1 MGATFTYAVR
11 YWATARCVTP
21 LRTAPADGGTE
32 TVLTGADGRLLLQG
46 SSIAGALRDWLE
58 THGSRAQA
66 DALFGSQAHGG
77 QLIVSDGV
85 FGRTAVQ
92 GLRPRL
98 RIDDETGAAADGG
111 KFDLAQ
117 ANAGAVFTFSLT
129 WLGRREDG
137 EAQAACVERL
147 LAALHGGEITLG
159 GQKSNGFGRVELE
172 VRRQRYD
179 LYDKADRER
188 WLADREDGEPL
199 PLSPCE
205 PAGRAVFTVIGQA
218 DSILVKAS
226 AARQTKSG
234 SCAVSLEEGGVPIL
248 PGSSVKGAV
257 RSRAR
262 IILGSVGRSESLL
275 EELFGRGAREDDK
288 DDNGVAGQVW
298 FEDARLAGGQR
309 REITRICV
317 SRFTGGVMRGGLFT
331 EEPLCS
337 PVELRISAPAEQKT
351 GCALLLYA
359 LRDLGC
365 GLYNLGSG
373 GAQGRGYLRVEHID
387 LRDGGKRAS
396 LSFREGR
403 AERLDDPDGLVE
415 GWLTA
420 WKEADE

>member
-11 YWATARCVTP
+11 YWVTARCETP

-46 SSIAGALRDWLE
+46 SSIAGALRGWLE
-58 THGSRAQA
+58 TQEGGARA
-66 DALFGSQAHGG
+66 DALFGSPDHAG

-85 FGRTAVQ
+85 FDKTVVP

-98 RIDDETGAAADGG
+98 RIDDVTGTAADGG

-117 ANAGAVFTFSLT
+117 INAGAAFTFSLT
-129 WLGRREDG
+129 WLGHRE
-137 EAQAACVERL
+137 EREERTACVERL

-159 GQKSNGFGRVELE
+159 GQKSNGFGRVTLE
-172 VRRQRYD
+172 ARRQCCD
-179 LYDKADRER
+179 LYQQAGRTR
-188 WLADREDGEPL
+188 WLDDREDGEPL
-199 PLSPCE
+199 PLSPRE
-205 PAGRAVFTVIGQA
+205 PAGQAVFTVTGQA

-226 AARQTKSG
+226 AARQTQKG
-234 SCAVSLEEGGVPIL
+234 SCTVPLEEEGVPIL

-257 RSRAR
+257 RARAKL
-262 IILGSVGRSESLL
+262 ILQASGRPEALL
-275 EELFGRGAREDDK
+275 EELFGRGAREN
-288 DDNGVAGQVW
+288 DNGAAGRVR
-298 FEDARLAGGQR
+298 FEDVRLADGQR
-309 REITRICV
+309 REITRIRV

-337 PVELRISAPAEQKT
+337 PVGLRISAPAEQKC

-373 GAQGRGYLRVEHID
+373 GAQGRGYLRVGRID
-387 LRDGGKRAS
+387 VSAEGKRAS
-396 LSFREGR
+396 LCFRDGR
-403 AERLDDPDGLVE
+403 AERLEDPDGLVE
-415 GWLTA
+415 DWLAA
-420 WKEADE
+420 WKEAAE